1 MIFGYIDYVITGD
14 SFTKFF
20 RRIMSKKLPVSKMC
34 EKNGKLTLRM
44 PAEHCKAL
52 ERLCNELGLEYTA
65 TKRHGSFVLAKRF
78 FGRGGLVIGTAAV
91 MLSCFY
97 LSNVVVRFD
106 ILSDDENIRKL
117 LEENPEEFYHQ
128 GSEMFKQQIFEE
140 KILKIM
146 KLIFVQMYQIDE
158 VKEFFLREILG
169 GSTDFWSDV
178 FGILIQKNV
187 IGSDCNPNKLAE
199 MYFGFSMFK
208 LWEIFLKYDDFP
220 KAEIEIMFDEVEEY
234 HKFLLD
240 SVRAD
245 KNE

>member
-1 MIFGYIDYVITGD
+1 MKTQTKDKIFDTALD
-14 SFTKFF
+14 LF
-20 RRIMSKKLPVSKMC
+20 SKKGYDSVS
-34 EKNGKLTLRM
+34 
-44 PAEHCKAL
+44 
-52 ERLCNELGLEYTA
+52 
-65 TKRHGSFVLAKRF
+65 
-78 FGRGGLVIGTAAV
+78 
-91 MLSCFY
+91 
-97 LSNVVVRFD
+97 VRTIASEVGIKESSIYNHYSSKKD
-106 ILSDDENIRKL
+106 ILMSILNYFEEYFKGDPLDDENIRKL

-128 GSEMFKQQIFEE
+128 ESEMFKQQIFEE

-178 FGILIQKNV
+178 FEILIQKNV